1 MGIKLSNDK
10 VNAIQTSQIALP
22 GMDRIQAAVEQLAA
36 AGVEERGAVFT
47 RREVVEF
54 ILDLTGYTT
63 TAALHKKRLLE
74 PSFGEGAFVL
84 VAVERLIDSY
94 KLHGQKHADPV
105 VDLSDS
111 IRASELHRKSF
122 IETRLKLR
130 NLLREKGISKAATEK
145 LLDVWLIQ
153 GDYLLTEFSFHFS
166 HIVGNPPYVR
176 QEMIPAVLLAEY
188 RHRFD
193 TLYDRAD
200 LYIPFIEKSL
210 TLLEPKGSVGLICSD
225 RWMKNRYGGPL
236 RKMVAHGY
244 HLKYFVDMV
253 DTDAF
258 HSEVSAY
265 PAITVISREISEATR
280 IAHRPQV
287 DKDTLAKLAHDMR
300 ARTLK
305 VNSVLHEVSHIMRG
319 SEPWVLESFDELA
332 ILRRL
337 EASFPTLEEA
347 RCKVG
352 IGVATGADKVYVG
365 TYDELDVEKDRKLP
379 LIMTKDIRAGK
390 VEWHGKGVIN
400 PFEDDGGLVDL
411 KKYPKLAAYLKQ
423 HKAVIC
429 NRNVAKR
436 NSARWYR
443 TIDRITPS
451 ITHMPK
457 LLIPDIKGEANIVY
471 EEGKYYPHHNLYYI
485 TSDTWD
491 LKALQAVLLSDITR
505 LFITTYSTKMR
516 GGYLRFQAQ
525 YLRRIRLP
533 LWQDVSEK
541 IKVKLKAAAEQSDV
555 GACNAIAFELYKL
568 SPEERLILDTTD
580 YKGVSDAA

>member
-1 MGIKLSNDK
+1 
-10 VNAIQTSQIALP
+10 LP
-22 GMDRIQAAVEQLAA
+22 GLDHLHAAVAQLAM

-63 TAALHKKRLLE
+63 TSALHKKRVLE
-74 PSFGEGAFVL
+74 PSFGEGAFLL

-94 KLHGQKHADPV
+94 KSHASRHADPV
-105 VDLSDS
+105 ADLKDS
-111 IRASELHRKSF
+111 IRAVELHRKSF

-130 NLLREKGISKAATEK
+130 NLLREKEIANAATER
-145 LLDVWLIQ
+145 LLDAWLMP
-153 GDYLLTEFSFHFS
+153 GDFLLADFPFHFT

-210 TLLEPKGSVGLICSD
+210 KVLEPKGSVGFICSD
-225 RWMKNRYGGPL
+225 RWMKNKYGGPL
-236 RKMVAHGY
+236 RKMVAKDF

-265 PAITVISREISEATR
+265 PAITVISREKSEATR
-280 IAHRPQV
+280 IAHRPQI
-287 DKDTLAKLAHDMR
+287 DKDSLVKLSHDMR
-300 ARTLK
+300 AKSLK
-305 VNSVLHEVSHIMRG
+305 QNSVVHEVSGIMN
-319 SEPWVLESFDELA
+319 SNEPWVLESFDELA
-332 ILRRL
+332 VLRRL
-337 EASFPTLEEA
+337 EATYPTLEEA
-347 RCKVG
+347 GCKVG

-365 TYDELDVEKDRKLP
+365 EYAELDVEKDRKLP
-379 LIMTKDIRAGK
+379 LVMTKDIRAGK
-390 VEWHGKGVIN
+390 VEWNGKGVIN
-400 PFEDDGGLVDL
+400 PFDADGSLVNL
-411 KKYPKLAAYLKQ
+411 KKYPKLAAYLNR
-423 HKAVIC
+423 HRTVIC

-436 NSARWYR
+436 NSDRWYR

-451 ITHMPK
+451 ITQMPK

-505 LFITTYSTKMR
+505 HFITTYSTKMR

-525 YLRRIRLP
+525 YLRRIHVP
-533 LWQDVSEK
+533 YWKDVPEK
-541 IKVKLKAAAEQSDV
+541 IKVRLRAAAEKRDIA
-555 GACNAIAFELYKL
+555 ACNAATFDLYKL
-568 SPEERLILDTTD
+568 TPEERSIVGQVDD
-580 YKGVSDAA
+580 KGVDNAA

>member
-1 MGIKLSNDK
+1 
-10 VNAIQTSQIALP
+10 
-22 GMDRIQAAVEQLAA
+22 MDRLQAAVEMLAS
-36 AGVEERGAVFT
+36 AGIEERGAVFT

-54 ILDLTGYTT
+54 ILDLAGYTT

-74 PSFGEGAFVL
+74 PSFGEGAFLL
-84 VAVERLIDSY
+84 VAVERLLESY
-94 KLHGQKHADPV
+94 NSQVRKHADPV
-105 VDLSDS
+105 GDLRDS
-111 IRASELHRKSF
+111 IRAIELHHRSF
-122 IETRLKLR
+122 IGTHLKLR
-130 NLLREKGISKAATEK
+130 NLLRDNGIPGAATEK
-145 LLDVWLIQ
+145 LLDAWLMQ
-153 GDYLLTEFSFHFS
+153 GDYLLADLSFQFT

-210 TLLEPKGSVGLICSD
+210 SLLESKGSVGFICSD

-236 RKMVAHGY
+236 REMVAKGF
-244 HLKYFVDMV
+244 HLKYYVDMV

-265 PAITVISREISEATR
+265 PAITVISRETSTATR

-287 DKDTLAKLAHDMR
+287 DKETLVNLANDMR
-300 ARTLK
+300 AK
-305 VNSVLHEVSHIMRG
+305 VLRPNSVVHEVSGIMRG
-319 SEPWVLESFDELA
+319 SEPWVLESFDQLSV
-332 ILRRL
+332 LRRL
-337 EASFPTLEEA
+337 EMTFPTLEEA
-347 RCKVG
+347 GCKVG
-352 IGVATGADKVYVG
+352 IGVATGADKVYVDD
-365 TYDELDVEKDRKLP
+365 YDELDVEKDRKLP
-379 LIMTKDIRAGK
+379 LVMTKDIRAGK

-400 PFEDDGGLVDL
+400 PFNDEGGLVNL
-411 KKYPKLAAYLKQ
+411 KKYPKLAAYLNR
-423 HKAVIC
+423 HKTVIC

-436 NSARWYR
+436 NSERWYR

-451 ITHMPK
+451 ITHTPK

-485 TSDTWD
+485 TSETWD

-505 LFITTYSTKMR
+505 MFITTYSTKMR

-525 YLRRIRLP
+525 YLRRIRIP
-533 LWQDVSEK
+533 HWQDVPAE
-541 IKVKLKAAAEQSDV
+541 IRVKLKAAAKKRDIKECTALTMD
-555 GACNAIAFELYKL
+555 LYKL
-568 SPEERLILDTTD
+568 SPEERATLSLNNDE
-580 YKGVSDAA
+580 GVDNAA

>member
-1 MGIKLSNDK
+1 MST
-10 VNAIQTSQIALP
+10 IQTSQIPLP
-22 GMDRIQAAVEQLAA
+22 GLDHLHAAVAQLAM

-63 TAALHKKRLLE
+63 TSALHKKRVLE
-74 PSFGEGAFVL
+74 PSFGEGAFLL

-94 KLHGQKHADPV
+94 KSHASRHADPV
-105 VDLSDS
+105 ADLKDS
-111 IRASELHRKSF
+111 IRAVELHRKSF

-130 NLLREKGISKAATEK
+130 NLLREKEIANAATER
-145 LLDVWLIQ
+145 LLDAWLMP
-153 GDYLLTEFSFHFS
+153 GDFLLADFPFHFT

-210 TLLEPKGSVGLICSD
+210 KVLEPKGSVGFICSD
-225 RWMKNRYGGPL
+225 RWMKNKYGGPL
-236 RKMVAHGY
+236 RKMVAKDF

-265 PAITVISREISEATR
+265 PAITVISREKSEATR
-280 IAHRPQV
+280 IAHRPQI
-287 DKDTLAKLAHDMR
+287 DKDSLVKLSHDMR
-300 ARTLK
+300 AKSLK
-305 VNSVLHEVSHIMRG
+305 PNSVVHEVSGIMN
-319 SEPWVLESFDELA
+319 SNEPWVLESFDELA
-332 ILRRL
+332 VLRRL
-337 EASFPTLEEA
+337 EATYPTLEEA
-347 RCKVG
+347 GCKVG

-365 TYDELDVEKDRKLP
+365 EYAELDVEKDRKLP
-379 LIMTKDIRAGK
+379 LVMTKDIRAGK
-390 VEWHGKGVIN
+390 VEWNGKGVIN
-400 PFEDDGGLVDL
+400 PFDADGSLVNL
-411 KKYPKLAAYLKQ
+411 KKYPKLAAYLNR
-423 HKAVIC
+423 HRTVIC

-436 NSARWYR
+436 NSDRWYR

-451 ITHMPK
+451 ITQMPK

-505 LFITTYSTKMR
+505 HFITTYSTKMR

-525 YLRRIRLP
+525 YLRRIHVP
-533 LWQDVSEK
+533 YWKDVPEK
-541 IKVKLKAAAEQSDV
+541 IKVRLRAAAEKRDIA
-555 GACNAIAFELYKL
+555 ACNAATFDLYKL
-568 SPEERLILDTTD
+568 TPEERTIVGQVDD
-580 YKGVSDAA
+580 KGVDNAA

>member
-1 MGIKLSNDK
+1 
-10 VNAIQTSQIALP
+10 
-22 GMDRIQAAVEQLAA
+22 MDRLQAAVEQLAA

-47 RREVVEF
+47 RCEVVEF
-54 ILDLTGYTT
+54 ILDLTGYTI
-63 TAALHKKRLLE
+63 AAAHNKRLLE
-74 PSFGEGAFVL
+74 PSFGEGAFLLAV
-84 VAVERLIDSY
+84 VERLLDSY
-94 KLHGQKHADPV
+94 KTHALKHADPV
-105 VDLSDS
+105 ADLRDS
-111 IRASELHRKSF
+111 IRAIELHRKSF

-130 NLLREKGISKAATEK
+130 NLLREKGITNAATEK
-145 LLDVWLIQ
+145 LLDAWLIQ
-153 GDYLLTEFSFHFS
+153 GDYLLVELPFQFT

-210 TLLEPKGSVGLICSD
+210 KHLESKGSVGFICSD

-236 RKMVAHGY
+236 REMVAKDF
-244 HLKYFVDMV
+244 HLRYYVDMV

-265 PAITVISREISEATR
+265 PAITVIARESSAATR

-287 DKDTLAKLAHDMR
+287 DKATLVKLAHDMC
-300 ARTLK
+300 AK
-305 VNSVLHEVSHIMRG
+305 SVKPNSIVHEVSGIMRG
-319 SEPWVLESFDELA
+319 SEPWVLESFDQLA
-332 ILRRL
+332 VLRRL
-337 EASFPTLEEA
+337 ETSFPTLEEA
-347 RCKVG
+347 GCKVG

-365 TYDELDVEKDRKLP
+365 AYDELDVEKDRKLP
-379 LIMTKDIRAGK
+379 LVMTRDIRAGK
-390 VEWHGKGVIN
+390 VEWNGKGVIN
-400 PFEDDGGLVDL
+400 PFNDDGGLVNL
-411 KKYPKLAAYLKQ
+411 KKYPKLAAYLNR

-436 NSARWYR
+436 NSERWYR
-443 TIDRITPS
+443 TIDRITPT
-451 ITHMPK
+451 ITHTPK

-505 LFITTYSTKMR
+505 MFITTYSTKMR

-525 YLRRIRLP
+525 YLRRIRIP
-533 LWQDVSEK
+533 HWQDVPADMRA
-541 IKVKLKAAAEQSDV
+541 KLKVAAKKRDFKECTALTMD
-555 GACNAIAFELYKL
+555 LYKL
-568 SPEERLILDTTD
+568 SPEERSVLDMNNNE
-580 YKGVSDAA
+580 GVNHAA

>member
-1 MGIKLSNDK
+1 MKMTI
-10 VNAIQTSQIALP
+10 IQTSQIALP
-22 GMDRIQAAVEQLAA
+22 GLDRIQAAVELLAM

-54 ILDLTGYTT
+54 ILDLTGYSTFT
-63 TAALHKKRLLE
+63 DLHKRRLLE
-74 PSFGEGAFVL
+74 PSFGDGAFLL
-84 VAVERLIDSY
+84 VAVERLVESY
-94 KLHGQKHADPV
+94 KSHAMKHADPV
-105 VDLSDS
+105 ADLKDT
-111 IRASELHRKSF
+111 IRAIELHRKSF

-130 NLLREKGISKAATEK
+130 NLLREKGIANAATEK
-145 LLDVWLIQ
+145 LLDVWLTQ
-153 GDYLLTEFSFHFS
+153 GDFLLADLPFHFT

-176 QEMIPAVLLAEY
+176 QELIPAVLLTEY
-188 RHRFD
+188 RQRFD

-210 TLLEPKGSVGLICSD
+210 KLLAPKGSVGFICSD

-236 RKMVAHGY
+236 RKMVAKDF

-265 PAITVISREISEATR
+265 PAITVISHEKSEATR
-280 IAHRPQV
+280 IAHRPQI
-287 DKDTLAKLAHDMR
+287 DKDTLVKLAQGMR
-300 ARTLK
+300 AKSLK
-305 VNSVLHEVSHIMRG
+305 SNSVVHEVSGIMNS

-332 ILRRL
+332 VLRRL
-337 EASFPTLEEA
+337 EATYPTLEEA
-347 RCKVG
+347 GCKVG

-365 TYDELDVEKDRKLP
+365 MFAELDVEKDRKLP
-379 LIMTKDIRAGK
+379 LVMTKDIRAGN
-390 VEWHGKGVIN
+390 VEWNGKGVIN
-400 PFEDDGGLVDL
+400 PFNDDGSLVNL
-411 KKYPKLAAYLKQ
+411 KKYPKLATYLNR

-436 NSARWYR
+436 NSDRWYR

-451 ITHMPK
+451 ITQMPK

-505 LFITTYSTKMR
+505 HFITTYSTKMR

-525 YLRRIRLP
+525 YLRRIHIP
-533 LWQDVSEK
+533 HWKDVPEK
-541 IKVKLKAAAEQSDV
+541 IKVKLRAAAEKRDIA
-555 GACNAIAFELYKL
+555 ACNAVTFDLYKL
-568 SPEERLILDTTD
+568 TPEERSIVGQVDE
-580 YKGVSDAA
+580 KGVDNAA

>member
-1 MGIKLSNDK
+1 
-10 VNAIQTSQIALP
+10 
-22 GMDRIQAAVEQLAA
+22 MDRLQAAVEELAA
-36 AGVEERGAVFT
+36 AGVEERGAIFT
-47 RREVVEF
+47 RSEVVEF

-63 TAALHKKRLLE
+63 ASALHKKRLLE
-74 PSFGEGAFVL
+74 PSFGEGSFLL
-84 VAVERLIDSY
+84 VAVERLLDSY
-94 KLHGQKHADPV
+94 YAHTPKHADPV
-105 VDLSDS
+105 VDLKDA
-111 IRASELHRKSF
+111 IRAIELHRNSF
-122 IETRLKLR
+122 METRLKLR
-130 NLLREKGISKAATEK
+130 YLLRENGIASAATEK
-145 LLDVWLIQ
+145 ILDTWLIQ
-153 GDYLLTEFSFHFS
+153 GDFLLIEFPFQFT

-176 QEMIPAVLLAEY
+176 QELIPAVLLAEY

-210 TLLEPKGSVGLICSD
+210 NLLEPKGSVGFICSD

-244 HLKYFVDMV
+244 HLKYYVDMV

-265 PAITVISREISEATR
+265 PAITVISRETSEATR

-287 DKDTLAKLAHDMR
+287 DKNTLVKLSHDMH
-300 ARTLK
+300 ARSLSSS
-305 VNSVLHEVSHIMRG
+305 SVVHEVSNIMRG
-319 SEPWVLESFDELA
+319 SEPWVFESFDQLA
-332 ILRRL
+332 VLRRL
-337 EASFPTLEEA
+337 EATYPTLEEA
-347 RCKVG
+347 GCKVS

-379 LIMTKDIRAGK
+379 LVMTKDIRAGK
-390 VEWHGKGVIN
+390 VEWNGKGVIN
-400 PFEDDGGLVDL
+400 PFEDDGELVNL
-411 KKYPKLAAYLKQ
+411 KKYPKLTAYLNR

-436 NSARWYR
+436 NSDRWYR
-443 TIDRITPS
+443 TIDRITPT
-451 ITHMPK
+451 ITQMPK

-491 LKALQAVLLSDITR
+491 LKALQAVLLSEITR

-525 YLRRIRLP
+525 YLRRIHVP
-533 LWQDVSEK
+533 HWQDVPDK
-541 IKVKLKAAAEQSDV
+541 VKVKLRTAAEKRDIA
-555 GACNAIAFELYKL
+555 ACNAITFDLYKL
-568 SPEERLILDTTD
+568 TPEERSIVGQVDD
-580 YKGVSDAA
+580 KGVDDAAGSR